1 MKIIKLC
8 EVYRLSILLDCRA
21 HSFSFLQFNHS
32 TVAAVH
38 IFYYIFSTR
47 LLAMTERRALRY
59 RNIHIDTEKAIN
71 ELLNLYSND
80 GLDTFR
86 NLIMIE
92 SVIEFQTLFRKQKPF
107 HFCF

>member
-1 MKIIKLC
+1 
-8 EVYRLSILLDCRA
+8 
-21 HSFSFLQFNHS
+21 
-32 TVAAVH
+32 
-38 IFYYIFSTR
+38 
-47 LLAMTERRALRY
+47 MTERVVLRY
-59 RNIHIDTEKAIN
+59 RDLLIDTEKAIN